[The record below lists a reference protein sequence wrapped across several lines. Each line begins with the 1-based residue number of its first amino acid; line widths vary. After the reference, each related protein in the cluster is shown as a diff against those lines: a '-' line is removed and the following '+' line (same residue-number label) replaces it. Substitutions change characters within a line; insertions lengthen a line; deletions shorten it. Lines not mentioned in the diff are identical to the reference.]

1 MIKKILEKLGIIK
14 QKPWEKYSFGEFF
27 RNASLKEKKEFYSE
41 VMRKSSLRQLKI
53 IEEADKILAER
64 AKQG

>member
-1 MIKKILEKLGIIK
+1 MIKKILEKLGIRR

-27 RNASLKEKKEFYSE
+27 RYATEKEKKQLFSE

-64 AKQG
+64 AKKA

>member
-1 MIKKILEKLGIIK
+1 MIKKILKKLGIRK

-27 RNASLKEKKEFYSE
+27 KYATVKERKQLYSE

-53 IEEADKILAER
+53 IEEADKIIAER
-64 AKQG
+64 AKKV